1 MIRNRNISPR
11 FFCTASRPRRELLFS
26 PAANGIN
33 CLYPLSD
40 PCQLCEWERT
50 PSYIVRDL
58 KAHQDVITTMTKT
71 MAHRGPDAGGVWIG
85 RHVGLGHRRFAIIDL
100 AGGVQPM
107 QVEEERRTTVSLI
120 YTGEVYNFAASCRR
134 SVACYCSAVDIA
146 ELCRREGIAESLY
159 YTWSKEFLE
168 AGKWRLAGDTER
180 AAISGE
186 VKDLR
191 REAWG

>member
-1 MIRNRNISPR
+1 
-11 FFCTASRPRRELLFS
+11 
-26 PAANGIN
+26 
-33 CLYPLSD
+33 LYPLSD

-71 MAHRGPDAGGVWIG
+71 MAHRGPDVGGVWIG

-120 YTGEVYNFAASCRR
+120 YTARTCAGKPGAEGGRR
-134 SVACYCSAVDIA
+134 RAGF
-146 ELCRREGIAESLY
+146 GIALAQKKHDSGWGKRGMRYPASEKLEIIRLVKQSHLPVRRTLENFGDSRATFY
-159 YTWSKEFLE
+159 RWCDRYQTDTNAVLTYTPSCGSTE
-168 AGKWRLAGDTER
+168 GCSVPWRR
-180 AAISGE
+180 
-186 VKDLR
+186 
-191 REAWG
+191 